1 MSRNECCWYFK
12 QMMNMTITE
21 YLLEYRLSKAAE
33 LLETSGLSISEIA
46 WKTGFCDVSY
56 FVKRFKEK
64 TGITSSTYRNQRIN
78 DSVIE

>member
-46 WKTGFCDVSY
+46 WKTGFAM
-56 FVKRFKEK
+56 
-64 TGITSSTYRNQRIN
+64 
-78 DSVIE
+78 